1 MPRISEAPR
10 DVAVFMR
17 SSNLRLRRCGA
28 AATFAAIAGA
38 SQPGFDIRLVEH
50 ERHTVVNGSRW
61 RVGIRDDD
69 CARLAVVR
77 ASPEQS
83 VFTDGARWCNLSGVP
98 RERTICLAH
107 PRTQY
112 LSPGSRSDTDT
123 DLPGRRLTRAA
134 PNPYSMGTDR
144 REKFLE
150 TRGRWE
156 MERMQ
161 S

>member
-1 MPRISEAPR
+1 M
-10 DVAVFMR
+10 VQFV
-17 SSNLRLRRCGA
+17 RCS
-28 AATFAAIAGA
+28 AGA
-38 SQPGFDIRLVEH
+38 DNLFGPSQNSIP
-50 ERHTVVNGSRW
+50 
-61 RVGIRDDD
+61 
-69 CARLAVVR
+69 
-77 ASPEQS
+77 
-83 VFTDGARWCNLSGVP
+83 
-98 RERTICLAH
+98 
-107 PRTQY
+107 QY

-144 REKFLE
+144 REKFLG

>member
-1 MPRISEAPR
+1 MGR
-10 DVAVFMR
+10 DGAICPVFR
-17 SSNLRLRRCGA
+17 
-28 AATFAAIAGA
+28 
-38 SQPGFDIRLVEH
+38 
-50 ERHTVVNGSRW
+50 GS
-61 RVGIRDDD
+61 G
-69 CARLAVVR
+69 
-77 ASPEQS
+77 QS
-83 VFTDGARWCNLSGVP
+83 VWPIPELNTF
-98 RERTICLAH
+98 I
-107 PRTQY
+107 
-112 LSPGSRSDTDT
+112 PGSRSDTDT

>member
-1 MPRISEAPR
+1 MTWPFYAFEQSALTPSWCSRNICCNCRRQSARIRYPPCRARAAYGRELLAS
-10 DVAVFMR
+10 AV
-17 SSNLRLRRCGA
+17 
-28 AATFAAIAGA
+28 
-38 SQPGFDIRLVEH
+38 
-50 ERHTVVNGSRW
+50 
-61 RVGIRDDD
+61 RDDD
-69 CARLAVVR
+69 CARLAVR
-77 ASPEQS
+77 AAPEQS
-83 VFTDGARWCNLSGVP
+83 VFTNGARWCNLSGVP

-144 REKFLE
+144 REKFLG